1 MGKPTLDQ
9 VTKEREALEK
19 ELDAYDKDVKVIDTR
34 INKAMMEYDT
44 IKKGLEEGY
53 KHMDELKAE
62 LKSAFAT
69 WQKMFGKLDQIK
81 DKLAA
86 VNKEVKATVP
96 GLRKFDD
103 EADALSKDLAK
114 CAGDMKELKEEAEAL
129 KKVKKVAARLV
140 TDYNNL
146 FDASGSPPKD
156 PPAPTLAVA

>member
-1 MGKPTLDQ
+1 MGKPTLDDI
-9 VTKEREALEK
+9 VKGREALEK
-19 ELDAYDKDVKVIDTR
+19 ELAAYDKDTKVLDTR

-44 IKKGLEEGY
+44 IKKGLEEGFS
-53 KHMDELKAE
+53 HIDELKAE
-62 LKSAFAT
+62 LKAAHAT
-69 WQKMFGKLDQIK
+69 WQKMFTKLEQVK
-81 DKLAA
+81 DRLAD
-86 VNKEVKATVP
+86 VNKEVKATLP
-96 GLRKFDD
+96 GLGKFED

-114 CAGDMKELKEEAEAL
+114 CAGDMKDLKDESEAL